1 MIFIKNI
8 LHKDGIKGYL
18 LTLFIIILL
27 SLFFISL
34 SSYLDRYH
42 HEVLNDTSKRT
53 IVVYDSYDCNN
64 NINHI
69 ISCEETNDGYL
80 LIVDDYDNM
89 DSVITYL
96 DDNYEILTNDQSND
110 KIADIII
117 YVKYITI
124 FLFIICIIL
133 IIVIIFQFYR
143 DDISINQILRCIGYS
158 KIKMY
163 MVNTFSYIS
172 IITIMH
178 ILTYLTYL
186 IIYFLV
192 NINIDFVMVTK
203 LFIIQNIFIDIV
215 ILIMYVILFLI
226 LNKNRI
232 K

>member
-8 LHKDGIKGYL
+8 LHKDGVKGYL

-34 SSYLDRYH
+34 SSYLDIYH

-53 IVVYDSYDCNN
+53 IVVYDSYDCSN

-96 DDNYEILTNDQSND
+96 DDNYEILINDQSND
-110 KIADIII
+110 KIADII
-117 YVKYITI
+117 
-124 FLFIICIIL
+124 
-133 IIVIIFQFYR
+133 QFYR

-163 MVNTFSYIS
+163 IVNTFSYIS

-178 ILTYLTYL
+178 ILTYLAFL

-192 NINIDFVMVTK
+192 NIDIDFIMVTK
-203 LFIIQNIFIDIV
+203 LFIIQNVFIDIV
-215 ILIMYVILFLI
+215 ILIMYFILFLI